1 MSTRLS
7 SADAAWLHM
16 DRPTNLMVI
25 NSVLL
30 FDEPVDWQRVKE
42 VYRRA
47 ADRPLPPVSPARRSR
62 AACRFA
68 HPAGRTIPTSRS
80 STTCTIWRCRRPA
93 TRARC
98 RNWSAS

>member
-30 FDEPVDWQRVKE
+30 FDEPLDVSRIKQ
-42 VYRRA
+42 VYRR
-47 ADRPLPPVSPARRSR
+47 RCRRIPGFASASSR
-62 AACRFA
+62 AACPFA
-68 HPAGRTIPTSRS
+68 HPAGPTIPTS
-80 STTCTIWRCRRPA
+80 I
-93 TRARC
+93 
-98 RNWSAS
+98 